1 MRFLYPLL
9 LSFQIVI
16 TTNGQTDFRHDLQFK
31 KLPTRW
37 DEALPLGNGIVGALI
52 WEKDGKLRLSLD
64 RADLWDLRPT
74 ADLDK
79 FDFAEVKKN
88 LDAGTYDVIQK
99 LGDVPYERDPAP
111 TKIPGAALEFD
122 LSTLPKTDKVHLY
135 IKQGLAAIR
144 GGDQWT
150 FTSFIH
156 PTLPLGWF
164 RISRTD
170 IMPNLVPPRYAD
182 VSNVKDGNSVEG
194 QGLARLGYPQGEVKH
209 GRNELHYVQP
219 GWNGFTYEVS
229 VRWKISEG
237 AVEGVW
243 AVTSNASGSK
253 EVASSLT
260 AEALAHGY
268 TADVNATTE
277 WWNSFWS
284 KSSISLPDS
293 VLERQWY
300 LEQYKFGCVARAQAP
315 PITLQA
321 VWTADN
327 GNLPPWKGDIHND
340 LNIQLSYWP
349 AYSGNH
355 LEEAAGMVNWL
366 HQSRPV
372 FERWTKSY
380 FKSEGLNA
388 PGVTTLDGEA
398 MGGWIQY
405 SLSPTTGG
413 WLGHHFY
420 LHWRYTMDSA
430 FLGEKAYPWV
440 RDFARF
446 ITSISI
452 TRSDGLRQLPLSSS
466 PEFYDNGA
474 KAWFRETTNYDLAII
489 RWTYT
494 KAAEMADALG
504 LTAEASR
511 WRKELLNWPPLTTGA
526 DRALLL
532 APGLPYPE
540 SHRHF
545 SHLLGIHPL
554 GLLSWEKDTDR
565 AIIEASVKSLEAQGT
580 KAWVGYSFAWL
591 GNLYARMHNG
601 EKAAQALRTFAT
613 CFCLLNSFHANGDQC
628 GGKFSGYTYRPFTL
642 EGNFAFAAGIQ
653 EMLIQSQDGVIRLFP
668 AVPNSWKDIGFNG
681 LRTEGAF
688 VVSAKRRDGKI
699 TEVSIVS
706 ERGGNVV
713 LQDPG
718 GLSAPAGLKI
728 ARKRGTISVDTRPGQ
743 KIDFT
748 SDPAKR

>member
-1 MRFLYPLL
+1 MRFLYTVL
-9 LSFQIVI
+9 LSFLISI
-16 TTNGQTDFRHDLQFK
+16 TATSQPAFRHDLQFK
-31 KLPTRW
+31 SLPTRW
-37 DEALPLGNGIVGALI
+37 DEALPLGNGMVGALI

-79 FDFAEVKKN
+79 FDFAAVKKN
-88 LDAGTYDVIQK
+88 LDQGTYNVIQQW
-99 LGDVPYERDPAP
+99 GDVPYERDPAP
-111 TKIPGAALEFD
+111 TKIPGAAVEFD
-122 LSTLPKTDKVHLY
+122 ISTLPKANQAQLH
-135 IKQGLAAIR
+135 IKQGLASIHS
-144 GGDQWT
+144 GEHWT
-150 FTSFIH
+150 FTSFVH
-156 PTLPLGWF
+156 PTQPVGWF
-164 RISRTD
+164 RINRND
-170 IMPNLVPPRYAD
+170 ILPKLVPPRYAD
-182 VSNVKDGNSVEG
+182 SGNNSTGNSVEG
-194 QGLARLGYPQGEVKH
+194 QGLARLGYPQGEVKL
-209 GRNELHYVQP
+209 GANEIHYVQP

-237 AVEGVW
+237 SVEGVW
-243 AVTSNASGSK
+243 AVTSNAVGSK
-253 EVASSLT
+253 ETAASLS
-260 AEALAHGY
+260 AAALARGY
-268 TADVNATTE
+268 KSDLDATAQ

-284 KSSISLPDS
+284 KSSITLPDS

-300 LEQYKFGCVARAQAP
+300 LEQYKFGCVARADAP

-355 LEEAAGMVNWL
+355 LAEAAGMVNWL
-366 HQSRPV
+366 HRSRPV

-388 PGVTTLDGEA
+388 PGVTTLNGEA

-420 LHWRYTMDSA
+420 LHWRYTMDST
-430 FLGEKAYPWV
+430 FLREKAYPWV

-446 ITSISI
+446 IASISV
-452 TRSDGLRQLPLSSS
+452 TRNDGLKQLPLSSS
-466 PEFYDNGA
+466 PEFYDNSA

-489 RWTYT
+489 RWTFT
-494 KAAEMADALG
+494 KAGEMADALG
-504 LTAEASR
+504 LADDAAQ
-511 WRKELLNWPPLTTGA
+511 WRKELLNWPQLATGA
-526 DRALLL
+526 DGALLL

-545 SHLLGIHPL
+545 SHLMGIHPL
-554 GLLSWEKDTDR
+554 GLLTWEKDADR
-565 AIIEASVKSLEAQGT
+565 KIIDASVKSLEAQGT

-591 GNLYARMHNG
+591 GNIYARMRNG
-601 EKAAQALRTFAT
+601 EKVAQALRTFAT
-613 CFCLLNSFHANGDQC
+613 CFCLPNSFHANGDQC

-642 EGNFAFAAGIQ
+642 EGNFAFAAGVQ
-653 EMLIQSQDGVIRLFP
+653 EMLIQSHGGLVKLFP
-668 AVPNSWKDIGFNG
+668 AVPESWKDIQFTN

-688 VVSAKRRDGKI
+688 LI
-699 TEVSIVS
+699 TSRVIGGELAEVTIVS
-706 ERGGNVV
+706 EKGGDI
-713 LQDPG
+713 LIE
-718 GLSAPAGLKI
+718 LPAAFRKKN
-728 ARKRGTISVDTRPGQ
+728 ARKNVRFQFKTLPGQ
-743 KIDFT
+743 TIKM
-748 SDPAKR
+748 AL

>member
-1 MRFLYPLL
+1 MLARPALYLLFLVSLYA
-9 LSFQIVI
+9 S
-16 TTNGQTDFRHDLQFK
+16 GQTAFRHDLQFK
-31 KLPTRW
+31 ALPSRW
-37 DEALPLGNGIVGALI
+37 DEALPLGNGMVGALI

-74 ADLDK
+74 ADLDE
-79 FDFAEVKKN
+79 FDFAGVKKN
-88 LDAGTYDVIQK
+88 LDAGTYEVIQK

-122 LSTLPKTDKVHLY
+122 LGTQPKADNVHLY
-135 IKQGLAAIR
+135 IKQGLASILSR
-144 GGDQWT
+144 DHWT

-164 RISRTD
+164 RISRAD
-170 IMPNLVPPRYAD
+170 ALPNLIPPRYSDA
-182 VSNVKDGNSVEG
+182 SNVKDGNSVEG
-194 QGLARLGYPQGEVKH
+194 QGLARLGYPQGQINK
-209 GRNELHYVQP
+209 RPNEIHYVQP
-219 GWNGFTYEVS
+219 GWNGFEYEVS
-229 VRWKISEG
+229 VRWKVVAGSM
-237 AVEGVW
+237 EGVW
-243 AVTSNASGSK
+243 AITSTYGGNK
-253 EVASSLT
+253 DVRASSIT
-260 AEALAHGY
+260 AAALARGY
-268 TADVNATTE
+268 NGDRKSTTA
-277 WWNSFWS
+277 WWNSYWS

-300 LEQYKFGCVARAQAP
+300 LEQYKLGCVARADAP

-366 HQSRPV
+366 HRSRPV

-380 FKSEGLNA
+380 FKSEGLNV

-405 SLSPTTGG
+405 SLSPTTAG

-420 LHWRYTMDSA
+420 LHWRYTMDRK

-446 ITSISI
+446 IASISV

-466 PEFYDNGA
+466 PEFYDNSP

-489 RWTYT
+489 RWTYE
-494 KAAEMADALG
+494 KAAEMADELG
-504 LTAEASR
+504 LSGEAKQ
-511 WRKELLNWPPLTTGA
+511 WRNALAQWPPLSIGA
-526 DRALLL
+526 DGGLQL

-545 SHLLGIHPL
+545 SHLMGIHPL
-554 GLLSWEKDTDR
+554 GLLSWDNADDR
-565 AIIEASVKSLEAQGT
+565 RIIEASIRSLEAQGT

-591 GNLYARMHNG
+591 GNLYARMGQG
-601 EKAAQALRTFAT
+601 EEAHRALETFAR
-613 CFCLLNSFHANGDQC
+613 CFCLSNSFHANGDQC
-628 GGKFSGYTYRPFTL
+628 GGKYSGYTYRPFTL
-642 EGNFAFAAGIQ
+642 EGNFAFAAGVQ
-653 EMLIQSQDGVIRLFP
+653 EMLLQSHDGVIRLFP
-668 AVPNSWKDIGFNG
+668 AVPESWNEVSFFG
-681 LRTEGAF
+681 LRSEGAHI
-688 VVSAKRRDGKI
+688 VSAKRAGGLI
-699 TEVSIVS
+699 TEVTITSGKDGLITIDGEEQDFHVS
-706 ERGGNVV
+706 GA
-713 LQDPG
+713 D
-718 GLSAPAGLKI
+718 I
-728 ARKRGTISVDTRPGQ
+728 RKSGYRITLHAKAGQ
-743 KIDFT
+743 KIQLT
-748 SDPAKR
+748 ARP